1 MEIDSHV
8 NVVRKFSKLAGQ
20 SHPNEISLPTEAE
33 RKLRAKLILEEAFE
47 TIEGLGVLVDYNGR
61 PINAS
66 LLECTPS
73 KEFSMK
79 EVADGACDLFW
90 VGVAGVAALCGF
102 KLSSVLEEVD
112 RSNMSKF
119 IDGYRREDG
128 KWQKGKSYSPADI
141 ESNLVN
147 IGEINE

>member
-1 MEIDSHV
+1 MEIDNHV

-20 SHPNEISLPTEAE
+20 SSPDAISSPTDDE

-47 TIEGLGVLVDYNGR
+47 TIEGLGVLVSYNGR
-61 PINAS
+61 PINPT
-66 LLECTPS
+66 LLDCDPC

-79 EVADGACDLFW
+79 ETADGACDLFW

-102 KLSSVLEEVD
+102 KLSKVLEEVD

-119 IDGYRREDG
+119 IDGHRREDG

-141 ESNLVN
+141 ESNLVD
-147 IGEINE
+147 IGKINE